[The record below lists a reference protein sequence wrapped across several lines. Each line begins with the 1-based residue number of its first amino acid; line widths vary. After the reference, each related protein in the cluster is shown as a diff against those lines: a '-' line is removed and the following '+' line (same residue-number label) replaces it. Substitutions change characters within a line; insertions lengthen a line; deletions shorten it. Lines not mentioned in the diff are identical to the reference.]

1 MQPHSPPPP
10 FRRPTA
16 MHAAGPAPGGPRP
29 GDRNEF
35 ADAVARMFEHRQQ
48 AAPDFAPPLRDDA
61 PVRDDVRVRDDIS
74 VRDDVR
80 VRDDGRDGAD
90 DWDVPRPSILGA
102 LLGASALR
110 RALSIVPLAILGYV
124 IAWFV
129 YFEPSQDV
137 TAKSAVEA
145 KPEVIQ
151 AAAPVVPPP
160 PPVAEAKPAP
170 TPAPAATG
178 TPASAPPPAVAVATP
193 SRPLSK
199 DEIKELQGKLGAV
212 GFTAGPIDGVVG
224 PQTQA
229 ALRRYAESRSLAK
242 PPEPTQETL
251 LRLRS
256 ETQATQ

>member
-1 MQPHSPPPP
+1 MQSHSPPPP

-16 MHAAGPAPGGPRP
+16 MHAAGPAPDGPQP
-29 GDRNEF
+29 SDRNEF

-48 AAPDFAPPLRDDA
+48 AAPDFAPPLRDDVR
-61 PVRDDVRVRDDIS
+61 VRDDVRTRDD
-74 VRDDVR
+74 DR
-80 VRDDGRDGAD
+80 VRDEAD
-90 DWDVPRPSILGA
+90 DWDAPRPSILGM
-102 LLGASALR
+102 LVTASALR
-110 RALSIVPLAILGYV
+110 RALSIVPLAVIGYA
-124 IAWFV
+124 IAWFL
-129 YFEPSQDV
+129 YFEPSQNV

-151 AAAPVVPPP
+151 SAAPVVPPP

-170 TPAPAATG
+170 TPSPAATV
-178 TPASAPPPAVAVATP
+178 TPASAPPPAVAVAAP

-199 DEIKELQGKLGAV
+199 DEIKELQGKLGAA

>member
-1 MQPHSPPPP
+1 
-10 FRRPTA
+10 

-48 AAPDFAPPLRDDA
+48 AAPDFAPPLRDDVR
-61 PVRDDVRVRDDIS
+61 VRDDVRARDE
-74 VRDDVR
+74 
-80 VRDDGRDGAD
+80 AD
-90 DWDVPRPSILGA
+90 DWDAPRPSILGA
-102 LLGASALR
+102 LVGASALR
-110 RALSIVPLAILGYV
+110 RALSIVPLAVIGYV
-124 IAWFV
+124 IAWFL
-129 YFEPSQDV
+129 YFEPSQNV

-145 KPEVIQ
+145 KPEAVQ
-151 AAAPVVPPP
+151 SAAPVVPPP

-170 TPAPAATG
+170 TPAPAATV
-178 TPASAPPPAVAVATP
+178 TPAAAAPPAVAVAAP

-199 DEIKELQGKLGAV
+199 EEIKELQGKLGAA

-229 ALRRYAESRSLAK
+229 ALRRYAQSRSLAK

>member
-1 MQPHSPPPP
+1 
-10 FRRPTA
+10 

-48 AAPDFAPPLRDDA
+48 AAPDFAPPLRDDVQ
-61 PVRDDVRVRDDIS
+61 VRDDVRVRNE
-74 VRDDVR
+74 
-80 VRDDGRDGAD
+80 AD

-102 LLGASALR
+102 LVSASALR
-110 RALSIVPLAILGYV
+110 RALSIVPLAIVGYV
-124 IAWFV
+124 IAWFL
-129 YFEPSQDV
+129 YFEPSQNV

-151 AAAPVVPPP
+151 AVVPVEPP
-160 PPVAEAKPAP
+160 RPELANPAP
-170 TPAPAATG
+170 TPAPAATV
-178 TPASAPPPAVAVATP
+178 TPASAPPPAVAVAAP

-199 DEIKELQGKLGAV
+199 DEIKELQGKLGAA

-229 ALRRYAESRSLAK
+229 ALRRYAQSRSLAT

>member
-1 MQPHSPPPP
+1 MQSHSPPPP

-16 MHAAGPAPGGPRP
+16 MHAEGPAPGGPRP

-48 AAPDFAPPLRDDA
+48 AAPDFAPPLRDDVRA
-61 PVRDDVRVRDDIS
+61 REDLRMRDDVRVRAE
-74 VRDDVR
+74 
-80 VRDDGRDGAD
+80 AD
-90 DWDVPRPSILGA
+90 DWDAPRPSILGA
-102 LLGASALR
+102 LVSAPALR
-110 RALSIVPLAILGYV
+110 RALAIVPLAVLGYV
-124 IAWFV
+124 IAWFL
-129 YFEPSQDV
+129 YFEPSQNV
-137 TAKSAVEA
+137 TAKSVVEA
-145 KPEVIQ
+145 KPEAIR
-151 AAAPVVPPP
+151 AAAPVEPPRP
-160 PPVAEAKPAP
+160 EVAEAKPAP
-170 TPAPAATG
+170 TPAPATV
-178 TPASAPPPAVAVATP
+178 TPASPPPPAVATP

-199 DEIKELQGKLGAV
+199 DEIKELQGKLGAA

-229 ALRRYAESRSLAK
+229 ALRRYAQSRSLAK